1 MKLPLLYKHARNI
14 FKYRLV
20 ASLNSIL
27 YCIRLC
33 AWRLLRLQS
42 PFMDN
47 GFGMSGSV
55 KLV

>member
-1 MKLPLLYKHARNI
+1 MKLPILYKHARNI

-27 YCIRLC
+27 YSIRLC

-42 PFMDN
+42 LFMDN